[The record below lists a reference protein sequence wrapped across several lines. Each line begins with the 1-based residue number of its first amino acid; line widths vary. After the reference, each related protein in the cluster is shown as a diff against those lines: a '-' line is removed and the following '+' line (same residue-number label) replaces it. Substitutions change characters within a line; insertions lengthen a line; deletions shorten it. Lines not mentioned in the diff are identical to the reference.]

1 MNTLT
6 INRLPSRTWN
16 FLRVNETALSWDE
29 AQTADLGAETLSLS
43 GTPEPVRI
51 PVEGAGAYSRKKI
64 AVEAQPGSRLTVFET
79 FMAEENLA
87 VETELTVR
95 AGATVRLVQVQRT
108 KPGSVLYSKI
118 TGTCAES
125 GRIELVQVFPG
136 SGDVYA
142 DTLIDL
148 PADGGS
154 FQADIGY
161 LGQRSQTIDMN
172 LVVNHFGRHTECEIN
187 IIALDAADNGHEFVL
202 LRLRRF
208 HRQEGSLDR
217 HNAKLQLFHFNSS
230 MILFVNI
237 VVKLCKKKWRTQ
249 NRRLFR
255 YVFPSFCRFVRLSTD
270 LIVPPF
276 SAGRLF

>member
-16 FLRVNETALSWDE
+16 FLRVNETALQLGRS
-29 AQTADLGAETLSLS
+29 ADRRPRRGDALSL
-43 GTPEPVRI
+43 RH
-51 PVEGAGAYSRKKI
+51 AGARPHPRRGRGRI
-64 AVEAQPGSRLTVFET
+64 QPQENRRRGAVRQPPDVFET
-79 FMAEENLA
+79 FMAEENIA

-148 PADGGS
+148 PRTAAAFRPTS
-154 FQADIGY
+154 AISASAAR
-161 LGQRSQTIDMN
+161 RST
-172 LVVNHFGRHTECEIN
+172 
-187 IIALDAADNGHEFVL
+187 
-202 LRLRRF
+202 
-208 HRQEGSLDR
+208 
-217 HNAKLQLFHFNSS
+217 
-230 MILFVNI
+230 
-237 VVKLCKKKWRTQ
+237 
-249 NRRLFR
+249 
-255 YVFPSFCRFVRLSTD
+255 
-270 LIVPPF
+270 
-276 SAGRLF
+276 

>member
-1 MNTLT
+1 
-6 INRLPSRTWN
+6 
-16 FLRVNETALSWDE
+16 
-29 AQTADLGAETLSLS
+29 
-43 GTPEPVRI
+43 
-51 PVEGAGAYSRKKI
+51 
-64 AVEAQPGSRLTVFET
+64 
-79 FMAEENLA
+79 MAEENLA

-161 LGQRSQTIDMN
+161 LGQRSQTIDMEP
-172 LVVNHFGRHTECEIN
+172 RREP
-187 IIALDAADNGHEFVL
+187 
-202 LRLRRF
+202 LR
-208 HRQEGSLDR
+208 
-217 HNAKLQLFHFNSS
+217 
-230 MILFVNI
+230 
-237 VVKLCKKKWRTQ
+237 
-249 NRRLFR
+249 
-255 YVFPSFCRFVRLSTD
+255 
-270 LIVPPF
+270 
-276 SAGRLF
+276 